1 MAVTITWNI
10 TGMRRTVADGGVFEV
25 DWECVASEEGLN
37 GTVSETYSFNPN
49 PDSET
54 FIVYEDLTEANVLSW
69 VKGGNQE
76 FADDVESEA
85 KNSLLVA
92 KEEAKVAS
100 GVPWS

>member
-10 TGMRRTVADGGVFEV
+10 TGMRRTVEDGGVFEV
-25 DWECVASEEGLN
+25 DWECVASEDGLN
-37 GTVSETYSFNPN
+37 GTVRQTHSFNPN
-49 PDSET
+49 PDGET

-69 VKGGNQE
+69 VKGENQE

-85 KNSLLVA
+85 KNSLLIA